1 MKLYED
7 YIHQSKYARYL
18 DEQQR
23 RESWDETVSR
33 YVDYWV
39 DKGLIEEGED
49 IADIGTAI
57 ADKRVMPSMRAMM
70 TAGKALDR
78 DNVAGYNCSYLP
90 VDHPRAFDEALYILC
105 CGTGVGFSVERKF
118 TDKLPEVAEEFQD
131 TDSTIVVADS
141 KLGWA
146 SSYKEF

>member
-39 DKGLIEEGED
+39 DKGLIAEED

-57 ADKRVMPSMRAMM
+57 ADKRVMPSMRAS
-70 TAGKALDR
+70 G
-78 DNVAGYNCSYLP
+78 
-90 VDHPRAFDEALYILC
+90 I
-105 CGTGVGFSVERKF
+105 
-118 TDKLPEVAEEFQD
+118 
-131 TDSTIVVADS
+131 
-141 KLGWA
+141 
-146 SSYKEF
+146 